1 MNPFE
6 HLTRAMSTTVLATF
20 GEPVVFFMEDGTQI
34 KGQGVFSAVYQEA
47 SVRPGGQASTGI
59 GVSTVQPV
67 LEVVATHLP
76 AQPTEGDEVGVRGLR
91 YLIVDAQPDGHGFL
105 RLFLHKNGVMAE
117 EEDDEESNPPPEDE
131 DP

>member
-6 HLTRAMSTTVLATF
+6 HLTRAISTTVLATF
-20 GEPVVFFMEDGTQI
+20 GEPVVFFLEDGTQV
-34 KGQGVFSAVYQEA
+34 KGQGVFSAAYQEA
-47 SVRPGGQASTGI
+47 SVRPGGQANTGI

-67 LEVVATHLP
+67 LEVVAAHLP
-76 AQPTEGDEVGVRGLR
+76 SQPTEGDEVGVRGLR